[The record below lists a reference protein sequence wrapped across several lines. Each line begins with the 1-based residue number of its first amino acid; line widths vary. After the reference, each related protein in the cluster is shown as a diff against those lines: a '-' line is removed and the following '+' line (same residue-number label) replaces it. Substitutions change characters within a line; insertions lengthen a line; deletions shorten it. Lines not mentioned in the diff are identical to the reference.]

1 MGESPKTSHICGII
15 DGRKFCAARMAQGG
29 ENVNRK
35 GCFIMAESCKSQGG
49 LQGQGIVQGQGASQ
63 LQRQS
68 VAAQQAMPQKPR
80 KPKMKMYLKFALSIL
95 AGSIIPIALL
105 ATVMTNWMFTEYRDS
120 LEDSYAQGVSYATY
134 SVESLLSGYNTLS
147 KFSYYY
153 NPSSTLS
160 VWQSYANSDNLRSIL
175 TGEAFPD
182 AETSWDQLLAINDEM
197 DVFLENLI
205 SVESS
210 IAAVHFVYWEDDG
223 DYTTYH
229 KASNGTFISESAF
242 LDIIDLDSID
252 KQSATMQIMPAHGFD
267 YVVYQSVSDAGVITV
282 ARNYFKSSTILT
294 TRECVGTLLIDFN
307 IDEIENVF
315 TNTSFLGEGETYLFQ
330 GDLCLYSTVL
340 EDIGITSNDPDKL
353 ADMQGEAE
361 QFVFVEYIEEYDVY
375 VVCNL
380 DSVPLDDQMK
390 TIQQVMY
397 LFLLISVVL
406 LIAISFFFS
415 KRLTLPITRLMT
427 QMEQVE
433 NGQFGAQIEVLSND
447 ELGQLTARF
456 NQMMAELDSYTNEVY
471 VAKIQQKEAELN
483 ALKSQIYPHF
493 LYNTLEVI
501 RMTALSR
508 SDDKVAYMIE
518 ALSDQIRYLI
528 GTVSDIVP
536 LSLEVD
542 ILQKY
547 VYLVNARYDEEVNF
561 TVSDYG
567 KETIFIP
574 KLILQP
580 IVENAVVHGIKPK
593 NIGGTISLRVN
604 KTAEVLE
611 LTIMDNGCGMDASTV
626 AELEARLASD
636 LPGRKTE
643 YQWSSIGLK
652 NVHDRIRFLY
662 GTPYG
667 ISIFSTQGL
676 GTAVKIRL
684 PSDIKGEGAL

>member
-1 MGESPKTSHICGII
+1 MSESLQNTQ
-15 DGRKFCAARMAQGG
+15 AAQGQA
-29 ENVNRK
+29 V
-35 GCFIMAESCKSQGG
+35 
-49 LQGQGIVQGQGASQ
+49 
-63 LQRQS
+63 
-68 VAAQQAMPQKPR
+68 AQQAMPQKP
-80 KPKMKMYLKFALSIL
+80 KMKMYVKFALSIL
-95 AGSIIPIALL
+95 AGSIIPVALL
-105 ATVMTNWMFTEYRDS
+105 ATVITNWMLTEYRAS
-120 LEDSYAQGVSYATY
+120 LEDSYAQGVSYAQY
-134 SVESLLSGYNTLS
+134 SVETLLDGYNTLS

-160 VWQSYANSDNLRSIL
+160 IWQSYANSDNLRSIL
-175 TGEAFPD
+175 TGEAFTD
-182 AETSWDQLLAINDEM
+182 VTTSWGLISAINDEM
-197 DVFLENLI
+197 EIFLENLV
-205 SVESS
+205 SVDSN
-210 IAAVHFVYWEDDG
+210 IAAVHFIYWEDDG
-223 DYTTYH
+223 EYTTYH
-229 KASNGTFISESAF
+229 MASNGTFTSETIF
-242 LDIIDLDSID
+242 LETIDLDSID
-252 KQSATMQIMPAHGFD
+252 KTTATMQVFPAHGFD
-267 YVVYQSVSDAGVITV
+267 YVAYQSVNKDGVITV
-282 ARNYFKSSTILT
+282 ARNYFKSNTMLT
-294 TRECVGTLLIDFN
+294 TQECVGTLLIDFN
-307 IDEIENVF
+307 IDSLETVF

-330 GDLCLYSTVL
+330 GELCIYSTVA
-340 EDIGITSNDPDKL
+340 DTIGTTSNSPETL
-353 ADMQGEAE
+353 AEMQEDD
-361 QFVFVEYIEEYDVY
+361 QFVFVEYIEAYDIY

-380 DSVPLDDQMK
+380 DSMPLDDQMK

-397 LFLLISVVL
+397 AFLILSVVL

-415 KRLTLPITRLMT
+415 KRLTLPITRLMK

-433 NGQFGAQIEVLSND
+433 NGQFGSQIEVLSND
-447 ELGQLTARF
+447 ELGELTARF
-456 NQMMAELDSYTNEVY
+456 NQMMAELDSYTNQVY

-508 SDDKVAYMIE
+508 NDDKVAYMIE
-518 ALSDQIRYLI
+518 SLSDQIRYLI

-547 VYLVNARYDEEVNF
+547 VYLINARYDEEVNF
-561 TVSDYG
+561 TVSDSAN
-567 KETIFIP
+567 ENIFIP

-580 IVENAVVHGIKPK
+580 IVENAVIHGIKPK

-604 KTAEVLE
+604 KTDDALE
-611 LTIMDNGCGMDASTV
+611 LTVMDNGCGMDEQTV

-636 LPGRKTE
+636 APGRKTE